1 MRVKE
6 LIQHDESDC
15 GAACLAIVL
24 SFYGRETS
32 IRKFGKRLELI
43 KWELLGT
50 EFKKERKNLVWIVK
64 DYFALKKKK

>member
-15 GAACLAIVL
+15 GAACLAIIL

-32 IRKFGKRLELI
+32 IRKIREAA
-43 KWELLGT
+43 GT
-50 EFKKERKNLVWIVK
+50 DKVGTSGYGIQEEEGYQRFVL
-64 DYFALKKKK
+64 